1 MLGAEVTTQLG
12 LSAVIHARH
21 FGSRRCNDC
30 AQVTEL
36 LYHKQTQLEQL
47 ASERH
52 VQQMTYERSLSA
64 ARADADRQKRCTGS
78 WPVVFAPLNQP
89 CTTLS

>member
-1 MLGAEVTTQLG
+1 M
-12 LSAVIHARH
+12 
-21 FGSRRCNDC
+21 
-30 AQVTEL
+30 QVTEL

-64 ARADADRQKRCTGS
+64 VRAEADRQRRC
-78 WPVVFAPLNQP
+78 AACLDQP
-89 CTTLS
+89 DARKALPS

>member
-1 MLGAEVTTQLG
+1 M
-12 LSAVIHARH
+12 
-21 FGSRRCNDC
+21 
-30 AQVTEL
+30 TEL

-64 ARADADRQKRCTGS
+64 VRAEADRQKRYARSSCVDFIEGSDVVWTCTS
-78 WPVVFAPLNQP
+78 QAA
-89 CTTLS
+89 TS